1 MAICSAFEAGAP
13 GFVAITDAVPAVDR
27 SLAGMAT
34 VTWLASTMVVVRYE
48 PFQVTATPR
57 ELPPINPASA

>member
-1 MAICSAFEAGAP
+1 
-13 GFVAITDAVPAVDR
+13 
-27 SLAGMAT
+27 
-34 VTWLASTMVVVRYE
+34 MVVVRYE